1 MRHSL
6 NRLSLFAACVGSA
19 LLALPAWAG
28 SGPGQGIIGTAHDF
42 TKPGTAGYYAGSS
55 AGKASICVFCHI
67 QHRFGAAGGDPTVK
81 TRLLWN
87 HKLSSQTFSW
97 GDVGTT
103 VGGTQLPPDLN
114 ATIGVSKLCLG
125 CHDGTV
131 SVGDLYRGTYTDV
144 WTGSHINANGFM
156 QSSARIGQNS
166 GDLTGNHPVAIPF
179 PYNNTPSTYNGITTG
194 SGVNLT
200 DYIGNPVNVKLFT
213 DVGGDFVQGATAGST
228 GIECASCHD
237 PHNKHTLDFHF
248 LRDYYQESTGAPSKI
263 CLDCHNKGN

>member
-1 MRHSL
+1 MRHS
-6 NRLSLFAACVGSA
+6 NRLSLFAVFAGSA
-19 LLALPAWAG
+19 LLALPASG
-28 SGPGQGIIGTAHDF
+28 GTGPGQGIIGTAHDF
-42 TKPGTAGYYAGSS
+42 TKPGTAGYYAGSQ
-55 AGKASICVFCHI
+55 APKASLCVFCHI

-87 HKLSSQTFSW
+87 HRLSSQTFNW
-97 GDVGTT
+97 GDVSQT
-103 VGGTQLPPDLN
+103 VGGTQLPADVN
-114 ATIGVSKLCLG
+114 TTIGVSKLCLS

-131 SVGDLYRGTYTDV
+131 SVGDLYRGQYTDV

-156 QSSARIGQNS
+156 QSNARIGQNS
-166 GDLTGNHPVAIPF
+166 GDLTGNHPVAIPY
-179 PYNNTPSTYNGITTG
+179 PYNNSPSTYNGITTG
-194 SGVNLT
+194 SGVTMT
-200 DYIGNPVNVKLFT
+200 DFIGNPVNVKLFT

-248 LRDYYQESTGAPSKI
+248 LRDYYQSSTGSPSKL